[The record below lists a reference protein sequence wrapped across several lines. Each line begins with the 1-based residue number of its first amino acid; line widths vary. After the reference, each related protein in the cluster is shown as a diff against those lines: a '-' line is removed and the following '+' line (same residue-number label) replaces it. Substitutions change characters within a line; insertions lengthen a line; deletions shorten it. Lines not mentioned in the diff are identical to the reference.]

1 MNAER
6 IVDVNY
12 TNDCRATIR
21 KLAGLP
27 RFVFLPDQYLGA
39 NSRPHAPVARCC
51 DKLHSGLL
59 VKMAMLRQQHAGI
72 ASGLATIRK
81 QSNL

>member
-27 RFVFLPDQYLGA
+27 RFGFLPDQYLGA
-39 NSRPHAPVARCC
+39 KFAATCPCS
-51 DKLHSGLL
+51 
-59 VKMAMLRQQHAGI
+59 AMLR
-72 ASGLATIRK
+72 
-81 QSNL
+81 